1 MEESNTIIA
10 KLDPEE
16 DSKIIRQI
24 VAIIFR
30 YLEKRNRLKKKIG
43 PIGAATPTGPA
54 QPEPCSKTPIT

>member
-1 MEESNTIIA
+1 MEELNTIIA

-30 YLEKRNRLKKKIG
+30 YLEKRNRL
-43 PIGAATPTGPA
+43 
-54 QPEPCSKTPIT
+54 